1 MYSAMKSIITTRFI
15 MKKKIL
21 FGAFGLLLMFQLEI
35 VISAQL
41 NTQVPYTSSWNSVK
55 NHAIPQWLRDGK
67 FGIYTH
73 WGVYAVPAQGPNATW
88 YANKLYTNPDGPER
102 KYHESTYGPLEKFG
116 YKDFIPM
123 FTGERF
129 NADEWADLFQKA
141 GARFAGPVAEHHD
154 GFSMWDTKYSEW
166 NASRMGPRRDVVGEL
181 SRAIKKRNM
190 KFVTAFHHAENWFYF
205 PTWDK
210 RYDCGDL
217 KYSGLYGPIHEQGTL
232 PDKAFLDKWEGKI
245 IEVIDKYDP
254 DFIWFDFGL
263 ALIPDFYKLD
273 MLAYYYNYAA
283 AHKKDVV
290 VSYKTFNLAPGAGLL
305 DLELRQEAN
314 LTYYDW
320 ITDTSIDNGQGWGYV
335 KGLGFKSVDN
345 LVDNLVD
352 RVSKNGYLLLN
363 VGPKPD
369 GTIPDEVKERLLALG
384 KWLQINGEAIYGTT
398 CWVTYGEGPAKL
410 DPTKTGFNE
419 RNDLVYTAKD
429 IRFTVRDNNLYAIVL
444 NWPLEKVLITSFAPK
459 GRTWTGL
466 YPSEIAS
473 VTMLGDGKELK
484 WEMKKEG
491 LSIETPKTKP
501 CDYAYVLK
509 IVRRNRFE
517 QP

>member
-1 MYSAMKSIITTRFI
+1 MKISFFVFVFLL
-15 MKKKIL
+15 IL
-21 FGAFGLLLMFQLEI
+21 QLTI
-35 VISAQL
+35 VVPAQL
-41 NTQVPYTSSWNSVK
+41 NAQVPYAPTWNSVK
-55 NHAIPQWLRDGK
+55 NHAIPQWLKDDK

-73 WGVYAVPAQGPNATW
+73 WGVYAVPAQGPNASW
-88 YANKLYTNPDGPER
+88 YANRLYTNPDGPER
-102 KYHESTYGPLEKFG
+102 KYHEATYGPLEKFG

-123 FTGERF
+123 FTGEKF

-166 NASRMGPRRDVVGEL
+166 NAAKMGPKRDVVGEL

-190 KFVTAFHHAENWFYF
+190 KFVIAFHHAENWFYF

-210 RYDCGDL
+210 RYDCGDP
-217 KYSGLYGPIHEQGTL
+217 KYSGLYGPINEQGAL
-232 PDKAFLDKWEGKI
+232 PTKAFLDRWEGKI

-290 VSYKTFNLAPGAGLL
+290 VSYKQFNLSPGAGLL

-320 ITDTSIDNGQGWGYV
+320 ITDTSIDDGQGWGYV
-335 KGLGFKSVDN
+335 KGLGFKTVDN

-369 GTIPDEVKERLLALG
+369 GTILDKVKERLLALG
-384 KWLQINGEAIYGTT
+384 KWLQVNGEAIYGTT
-398 CWVTYGEGPAKL
+398 CWVKPGEGPTKL
-410 DPTKTGFNE
+410 DPTKSGFNE
-419 RNDLVYTAKD
+419 RNDLIYTGRD
-429 IRFTVRDNNLYAIVL
+429 IRFTVKDNNLYAIAL
-444 NWPLEKVLITSFAPK
+444 DWPGENVLITSLAPK

-466 YPSEIAS
+466 YTSEIAS
-473 VTMLGDGKELK
+473 VTMLGDGKDMK
-484 WEMKKEG
+484 WEMTKEG
-491 LSIETPKTKP
+491 LSIETPRTKP
-501 CDYAYVLK
+501 CDYAYVFK

-517 QP
+517 QL